1 MSPASQGSSNIDGHM
16 AAPHAVLSPSIDRL
30 DSSGRKRSLNSYSP
44 FANAPGPQMSG
55 ALRPSVSWPNL
66 PTIDDS
72 AQESTQDKSRRSP
85 DERSM
90 SGHAAGSR
98 RAQTLP
104 DAIMS
109 SALYALRQEPQQ
121 RPPSQ
126 PSDIPTLQ
134 KTASF
139 SRRASLAAMLLKMR
153 VGDNLSRKSSE
164 VSCEAASLMSSANST
179 DRFQRIGKPPATP
192 TSSTGQGQPMPF
204 IVGDKGH
211 QQDVKSND
219 DRASCG
225 KIPRLPSE
233 QIDRM
238 AADVRLQ
245 RYHGGSTVSTS
256 QNSGHSKHSGVTISL
271 DAVGLDSLSSNDSA
285 SHQALQPEM
294 KRTISEVALEAL
306 ESVQSLKC
314 PIILYSQLDFKR
326 KIGEGSIG
334 QVHWVPLSVHN
345 CTCAPRCKFEMSC
358 ASCGVHALRLVKII
372 MLMPHACLSEGQQ
385 IEYAHAHHRFLC
397 VSCNMQ
403 HSFHTS
409 SAQHQS

>member
-1 MSPASQGSSNIDGHM
+1 M
-16 AAPHAVLSPSIDRL
+16 AAPHAVLSPSIDHL

-66 PTIDDS
+66 PTIDGSD
-72 AQESTQDKSRRSP
+72 QESTQDMSRQSP

-121 RPPSQ
+121 QPSSQ

-153 VGDNLSRKSSE
+153 VGDNLSRNSSE
-164 VSCEAASLMSSANST
+164 SSGEAASLISPANST
-179 DRFQRIGKPPATP
+179 DRFQRTGKPPATL

-204 IVGDKGH
+204 LVGGKGH
-211 QQDVKSND
+211 QQGVESND
-219 DRASCG
+219 DHASCG
-225 KIPRLPSE
+225 KTPRLASE

-245 RYHGGSTVSTS
+245 RYHGGSMVSTP
-256 QNSGHSKHSGVTISL
+256 QNSGHSKHGGVSISH
-271 DAVGLDSLSSNDSA
+271 DADGHDSLSSNDSA
-285 SHQALQPEM
+285 SHQALQPGM

-314 PIILYSQLDFKR
+314 PIISYSQLNLKR

-334 QVHWVPLSVHN
+334 QVHWVSLSVRN
-345 CTCAPRCKFEMSC
+345 RICAPDSIQ
-358 ASCGVHALRLVKII
+358 V
-372 MLMPHACLSEGQQ
+372 
-385 IEYAHAHHRFLC
+385 
-397 VSCNMQ
+397 
-403 HSFHTS
+403 
-409 SAQHQS
+409 